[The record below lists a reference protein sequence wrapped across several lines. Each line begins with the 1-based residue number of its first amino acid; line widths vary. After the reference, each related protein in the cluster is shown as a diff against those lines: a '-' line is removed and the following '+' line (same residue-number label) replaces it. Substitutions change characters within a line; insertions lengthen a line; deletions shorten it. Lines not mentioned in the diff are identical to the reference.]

1 MSKAKQENSAFMV
14 KYLWCPFWSEQLLFV
29 VEATGSCCTLI
40 LTNFNNMDTSG
51 KFQPSWT
58 IWVKLDLPNYN
69 KVTRPPPV
77 ATKFNKLESK
87 VASWTTCSQMQ
98 GSFLATVDGNHRMA
112 ASFLGTLNWYL
123 HLFTNF
129 IKASTVDLC
138 FSASTNN
145 TYVELIRNIKND
157 KHRREINKK
166 DVFL

>member
-1 MSKAKQENSAFMV
+1 M
-14 KYLWCPFWSEQLLFV
+14 
-29 VEATGSCCTLI
+29 
-40 LTNFNNMDTSG
+40 
-51 KFQPSWT
+51 PSWWSICGALSDQSNSCLWWKPPEVAVLWYLQT
-58 IWVKLDLPNYN
+58 STTWTQVGSFNPVEQYESSWDN